1 MASNTTRR
9 YPRMRS
15 PEGLNVAWLSGTL
28 RFVSR
33 VETLSLGGLFIR
45 TKEPAE
51 TGKMIQFLIDIPG
64 DGVRARAIVRDVTP
78 GKGMGVGI
86 VAMSQED
93 RARYFTFLNKL
104 QSS

>member
-1 MASNTTRR
+1 
-9 YPRMRS
+9 MRS

-33 VETLSLGGLFIR
+33 GETLSLGGLFICT
-45 TKEPAE
+45 TKPAE
-51 TGKMIQFLIDIPG
+51 TGTRIQFLIDIPG
-64 DGVRARAIVRDVTP
+64 NGVRARAIVRDITP

-86 VAMSQED
+86 VAMSQEE

-104 QSS
+104 QP

>member
-1 MASNTTRR
+1 MVKRDSKIRLARGDVEFGWAIHS
-9 YPRMRS
+9 Y
-15 PEGLNVAWLSGTL
+15 EGTC
-28 RFVSR
+28 RDR
-33 VETLSLGGLFIR
+33 
-45 TKEPAE
+45 
-51 TGKMIQFLIDIPG
+51 KMIQFLIDIPG